1 MIKTVSLEFVCGFG
15 CRTPQSTGLTC
26 SYACSASDARESW
39 HRDRSYCGNRL
50 RLTDPLS
57 PQDSSQLFK
66 VYIHEGAVDRGKER
80 GRFVPTV
87 SLRFGTFLMTDMTLT
102 CCRRIRP
109 SLHRA
114 PPGDVA
120 IREVRTRTGFHSNLA
135 LSVCLSIFDLRRL
148 RCLPMLP
155 WLRVL
160 ALG

>member
-1 MIKTVSLEFVCGFG
+1 MRERDGIGTEA
-15 CRTPQSTGLTC
+15 TMEI
-26 SYACSASDARESW
+26 ASAL
-39 HRDRSYCGNRL
+39 RS
-50 RLTDPLS
+50 PLLPS
-57 PQDSSQLFK
+57 GWFALFK
-66 VYIHEGAVDRGKER
+66 VYSHEGLVDRGKER
-80 GRFVPTV
+80 GKFVPTV

-114 PPGDVA
+114 PPGDVG

-135 LSVCLSIFDLRRL
+135 LSVCLSISNLRRL
-148 RCLPMLP
+148 LCLPELP